1 MADGT
6 LPSAVIVP
14 EQENLERSPEAGLKR
29 RQSLTTGLDSDTKR
43 RRLSSQTEAQDR
55 EPNAAQTQASP
66 KRDEQDLERKRNRRD
81 EERKRG
87 QRLFGSLLGTL
98 SQSSNS
104 AAQRRRA
111 DIERKQQDKLK
122 LQDEEYGELKKK
134 KREERLAIRRKE
146 QKLYEKELMD
156 TRHSNL
162 LATAHFL
169 KTKTEPV
176 LFYKPWQLRSEDEAI
191 IRDQVREAEETI
203 AREVEEYEARNA
215 QAEAEPENGPSPLTE
230 TPAHPERAPASNEDA
245 QGTSTEQTAD
255 SGTNDTNNAKESEET
270 KPESPPTLNNEVLA
284 SSNQEE
290 DHRGAEDDGGEVM
303 EDNEDT
309 VIY

>member
-1 MADGT
+1 MAEGS
-6 LPSAVIVP
+6 LASAVIVP
-14 EQENLERSPEAGLKR
+14 DEDNLAPSPQSGLKR
-29 RQSLTTGLDSDTKR
+29 RQSSTTDLDSDSKR
-43 RRLSSQTEAQDR
+43 RRLSNENENQTEAAPERRPSTEDQ
-55 EPNAAQTQASP
+55 N
-66 KRDEQDLERKRNRRD
+66 LERKRNRRD

-134 KREERLAIRRKE
+134 RREERLALRKKE
-146 QKLYEKELMD
+146 QRVYEKELMH
-156 TRHSNL
+156 TRHANL
-162 LATAHFL
+162 LAMAHFL

-176 LFYKPWQLRSEDEAI
+176 LYYKPWELRPEDEEV
-191 IRDQVREAEETI
+191 IREQIREAEASI
-203 AREVEEYEARNA
+203 ARETEEFEARITH
-215 QAEAEPENGPSPLTE
+215 EEKEPENNQE
-230 TPAHPERAPASNEDA
+230 QDAPAEKQEQEQVSSKDIEGA
-245 QGTSTEQTAD
+245 GSTEQQAD
-255 SGTNDTNNAKESEET
+255 TVTQESNHDKDHSEIQPENAPVTNEEVAG
-270 KPESPPTLNNEVLA
+270 N
-284 SSNQEE
+284 SNQ
-290 DHRGAEDDGGEVM
+290 DDVHRGAEDDGGEVV

>member
-1 MADGT
+1 MAEGT
-6 LPSAVIVP
+6 LASAVIVP
-14 EQENLERSPEAGLKR
+14 EQENPEPSLEYGLKR
-29 RQSLTTGLDSDTKR
+29 RQSSTTELDSDTKR
-43 RRLSSQTEAQDR
+43 RRLSSQADIQDP
-55 EPNAAQTQASP
+55 EPAPVRTQASP
-66 KRDEQDLERKRNRRD
+66 KQEQDAERKRNRRD

-134 KREERLAIRRKE
+134 RREERLVIWKKE
-146 QKLYEKELMD
+146 QKLYEKEMMH
-156 TRHSNL
+156 TRHTNL

-176 LFYKPWQLRSEDEAI
+176 LYYKPWQLRSEDEAI
-191 IRDQVREAEETI
+191 IRDQIQEAEATI
-203 AREVEEYEARNA
+203 AREVEEFETRNARKEQEQESEPNSHTEAPTSNEVSEEARPTE
-215 QAEAEPENGPSPLTE
+215 QAADTNHDNGPEETNPKSP
-230 TPAHPERAPASNEDA
+230 PVPSNEVSV
-245 QGTSTEQTAD
+245 G
-255 SGTNDTNNAKESEET
+255 
-270 KPESPPTLNNEVLA
+270 
-284 SSNQEE
+284 SNQED
-290 DHRGAEDDGGEVM
+290 DHRGAEDDGGEVV

>member
-1 MADGT
+1 MADRT
-6 LPSAVIVP
+6 LASAVIVP

-29 RQSLTTGLDSDTKR
+29 RQSSVPEVDADIKR
-43 RRLSSQTEAQDR
+43 RRLSSQIETQDSDSLPAQIQLPSKRTE
-55 EPNAAQTQASP
+55 N
-66 KRDEQDLERKRNRRD
+66 DLERKRTRRD

-134 KREERLAIRRKE
+134 KREERLEIRRKE
-146 QKLYEKELMD
+146 QKLYEKELME

-162 LATAHFL
+162 LATARFL

-176 LFYKPWQLRSEDEAI
+176 LFYKPWQLRPEDETT
-191 IRDQVREAEETI
+191 IRDQIREAEATI
-203 AREVEEYEARNA
+203 GREVEGYEARNSKRDI
-215 QAEAEPENGPSPLTE
+215 EPENEPNLPTE
-230 TPAHPERAPASNEDA
+230 ISGQTPALNENIQETTTTQTTDVDA
-245 QGTSTEQTAD
+245 AA
-255 SGTNDTNNAKESEET
+255 NDTNHAKDVKQAQPDSPQASSNEE
-270 KPESPPTLNNEVLA
+270 LV
-284 SSNQEE
+284 SSNQED

>member
-1 MADGT
+1 MTDGT
-6 LPSAVIVP
+6 LASAVIVP
-14 EQENLERSPEAGLKR
+14 EQENLVDSPEVGLKR
-29 RQSLTTGLDSDTKR
+29 RQSSTTEVDSDTKR
-43 RRLSSQTEAQDR
+43 RRLSSQTETQDPETR
-55 EPNAAQTQASP
+55 AAQTQLSP
-66 KRDEQDLERKRNRRD
+66 KREEQNAERKRTRRD

-134 KREERLAIRRKE
+134 RLEERLVVRRKE
-146 QKLYEKELMD
+146 QRLYEKELMD

-176 LFYKPWQLRSEDEAI
+176 LFYKPWQLCSGDETI
-191 IRDQVREAEETI
+191 IRDQIREAEATI
-203 AREVEEYEARNA
+203 AREVEEYEARNSKGD
-215 QAEAEPENGPSPLTE
+215 EEPENETNLPME
-230 TPAHPERAPASNEDA
+230 TPGQAPTSKEDI
-245 QGTSTEQTAD
+245 QETSTTQTAD
-255 SGTNDTNNAKESEET
+255 TDAAANDTNHEKVSKET
-270 KPESPPTLNNEVLA
+270 MHGSPPATNNDGLA
-284 SSNQEE
+284 SSTQED
-290 DHRGAEDDGGEVM
+290 DHRGAEDDVGEVM